1 MDSIKELNHLQQA
14 INLNPLNSD
23 FWLKLAKCYLSIAGQ
38 SFSGTEVEE
47 STDADDQNS
56 AKQLFP
62 MKLSTKKDISWLYA
76 ASLIRFEII
85 IRSVSGKAETFTK
98 KRGQIML
105 NEVRSF
111 IKSIPQ
117 GFKEKTYYVSSH
129 LNS

>member
-1 MDSIKELNHLQQA
+1 M
-14 INLNPLNSD
+14 NSD
-23 FWLKLAKCYLSIAGQ
+23 FWLKLAKCYQSIAGQ
-38 SFSGTEVEE
+38 SFSETEVEE
-47 STDADDQNS
+47 STDADDQNK

-62 MKLSTKKDISWLYA
+62 MKLSRKKDISWLYA

-105 NEVRSF
+105 NEVLSF

-129 LNS
+129 LSS